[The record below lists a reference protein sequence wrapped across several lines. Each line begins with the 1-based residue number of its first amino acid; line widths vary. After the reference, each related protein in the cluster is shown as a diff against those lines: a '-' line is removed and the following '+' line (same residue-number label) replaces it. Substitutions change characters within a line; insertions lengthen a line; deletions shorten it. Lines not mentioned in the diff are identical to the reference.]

1 MQQSFYL
8 KSYAWEGNP
17 QQLLLYS
24 TKKTSSILIDTK
36 VFHQLQMDNLNLS
49 YKKILERLGMVVQ
62 GRDQERENILSFFE
76 NFNANNRCLNIIAVL
91 NLDCNFACT
100 YCFEEGIKGNLYMS
114 KQTARG
120 MLDFIKGR
128 WSDNNEMLLIDFYG
142 GEPLLSLDLIQYV
155 SHEARNFAETRGAAY
170 YYTLVTNG
178 SLFTRKTAEKLVS
191 TGLKSVKITLDG
203 PPEIHNTSRPFR
215 SGAGTFDTI
224 ISNIKDTC
232 DLVKIGIGGNFNKD
246 NYKRFALLL
255 DYLEAEGI
263 TPDRIAHVKF
273 DPIAAQKKN
282 EYNPVEFTQGC
293 ASINET
299 WLIEAETFL
308 REEILKRG
316 YKTSKP
322 APMMCMVEI
331 SNSLVINY
339 DGTIYKC
346 PAFIGNEK
354 YSVGNIYEGVCN
366 YQQTLKLG
374 NFNNS
379 ECEECVY
386 LPLCFGGCRYMSY
399 VRDGNINSL
408 DCRKFYFDHALERLL
423 KQDIRYNSRR

>member
-224 ISNIKDTC
+224 IRNIKDTC